1 MSSQISPWADVLTN
15 ATLVKNTHML
25 KATAWIIADAVRLNS
40 LTILLPVLNILYSVL
55 WYGVR
60 LRTPLLTIDPQ
71 TGLTVYEVQ
80 VQRITFPLCSYQRPQ
95 SSSHD

>member
-1 MSSQISPWADVLTN
+1 
-15 ATLVKNTHML
+15 ML
-25 KATAWIIADAVRLNS
+25 KATAWIIADAVRMNS
-40 LTILLPVLNILYSVL
+40 LTILLPVLNILYFVL

-80 VQRITFPLCSYQRPQ
+80 VQRITLPLCSNERPQ

>member
-1 MSSQISPWADVLTN
+1 
-15 ATLVKNTHML
+15 ML

-40 LTILLPVLNILYSVL
+40 LTILLPILNILYFVL

-80 VQRITFPLCSYQRPQ
+80 VQRITLPLCSYERPQ